1 MTSFF
6 LLNFFTLSFRIQ
18 DDSELEASSSRGQ
31 DYGAAKFRSQE
42 NAEKIKGGRGEGCF
56 KAEHMVFAEDYHRV
70 KKTILDPRGPVV
82 RHWNELFL
90 AVAMISLFIDPLFLF
105 LPKISPNLCVE
116 DLKSQFKVLITF
128 LRSLTDF
135 FYVINMLVQ
144 FRTAYV
150 APSSRVIGRG
160 ELVIDPW
167 QIAYRY
173 LRRGFWFDLLAS
185 LPFPQVMNW
194 MIIPYSDGSAT
205 VNFKIVLR
213 IIPLSQYLLRF
224 FLLYPL
230 SSKILKDTGKMTETA
245 WVGAAYNMMLFYIAS
260 NVSGACWYL
269 LTIERQEACWRSVCE
284 SIENQTCVYGFF
296 DCSTVND
303 TDRANWFSITN
314 TSTLCYPTN
323 PYYEYGIYGYGL
335 LNNAQS
341 EKFVKKYFFCFYWA
355 LQSLTSIGNNLATT
369 DYVGENIFVN
379 LVAIFGLVL
388 LSALV
393 GNMQRYLQSTSVRLE
408 EWRQKRTEAEQ
419 WMMHRQIP
427 GELRQSVRKYE
438 QYKWVAT
445 RGVEEK
451 TIISSLP
458 KDLQRKINHHLCY
471 NLIKQVL
478 NFHLSVVLAS
488 FRFLFSV
495 FDLHGVLA
503 SFRVLFSVLM
513 FWRSVFAK
521 GFLGEFYS
529 TNRLLIQQV
538 PLLCQMGDHMLDG
551 ICERLKPVL
560 FTEGMFLVREGDP
573 VKEMLF
579 IIRGR
584 LDSYTTNGGRQGF
597 FNSCLLG
604 PGNFCGEE
612 LLTWALDSPTAVLPS
627 STQTVKAISEVEAFA
642 LVSEDLKFVAL
653 QFRLRHSKQLLHKFR
668 FYSHQW
674 RTWAACYIQAAW
686 RRYRM
691 RKELV
696 QCHSGDMDIFVP
708 QPGAG
713 LEVYAARLLTNMR
726 MGGSNGF
733 ESGSG
738 HDGGN
743 EN

>member
-1 MTSFF
+1 MNLFKS
-6 LLNFFTLSFRIQ
+6 LLTFGKSRFVRIQ
-18 DDSELEASSSRGQ
+18 DGLEDESEGSRGQ
-31 DYGAAKFRSQE
+31 DYGVTKFRSEKKAE
-42 NAEKIKGGRGEGCF
+42 NMRGGGGCF
-56 KAEHMVFAEDYHRV
+56 KAEKVLSMVFSEDYHGV

-82 RHWNELFL
+82 RHWNEFFL

-105 LPKISPNLCVE
+105 LPKISPNLCIE
-116 DLKSQFKVLITF
+116 DIVSQFKVIITV
-128 LRSLTDF
+128 LRTLADF
-135 FYVINMLVQ
+135 FYVINMIVQ

-185 LPFPQVMNW
+185 LPFPQIMNW
-194 MIIPYSDGSAT
+194 VIIPNSGGSAT
-205 VNFKIVLR
+205 LNLKIALR
-213 IIPLSQYLLRF
+213 FIPLSQYLLRL

-230 SSKILKDTGKMTETA
+230 SAKILKDTGKMTETA
-245 WVGAAYNMMLFYIAS
+245 WVGAAYNMLLFYVAS
-260 NVSGACWYL
+260 SVSGACWYL
-269 LTIERQEACWRSVCE
+269 LTIERQEACWRSVCNTV
-284 SIENQTCVYGFF
+284 ENQTCVYGYF
-296 DCSTVND
+296 DCNTVND

-314 TSTLCYPTN
+314 TSTLCNPTGS
-323 PYYEYGIYGYGL
+323 YYEYGIYGYGL
-335 LNNAQS
+335 QNNAPS
-341 EKFVKKYFFCFYWA
+341 EKFIKKFCFCFYWA

-369 DYVGENIFVN
+369 DYVGENVFVN
-379 LVAIFGLVL
+379 IVAIIGLVL
-388 LSALV
+388 LAALV

-419 WMMHRQIP
+419 WMQHRQIP
-427 GELRQSVRKYE
+427 PELRQSARKYD

-445 RGVEEK
+445 RGVDEK
-451 TIISSLP
+451 TIIGALP

-471 NLIKQVL
+471 NLI
-478 NFHLSVVLAS
+478 
-488 FRFLFSV
+488 R
-495 FDLHGVLA
+495 
-503 SFRVLFSVLM
+503 R
-513 FWRSVFAK
+513 
-521 GFLGEFYS
+521 
-529 TNRLLIQQV
+529 V
-538 PLLCQMGDHMLDG
+538 PLFDQMDDHMLDG

-560 FTEGMFLVREGDP
+560 FTEGMFLVREGNA

-579 IIRGR
+579 IIRGH
-584 LDSYTTNGGRQGF
+584 LDSYTTNGGRKGF
-597 FNSCLLG
+597 YHSCRLV
-604 PGNFCGEE
+604 PGDFCGEE

-642 LVSEDLKFVAL
+642 LISEDLKFVAL

-691 RKELV
+691 RKGLV
-696 QCHSGDMDIFVP
+696 QCNAEELDDMDIFVP

-713 LEVYAARLLTNMR
+713 LEVFAARLLSNIR

-733 ESGSG
+733 ESGSEYQ
-738 HDGGN
+738 HGN
-743 EN
+743 GN